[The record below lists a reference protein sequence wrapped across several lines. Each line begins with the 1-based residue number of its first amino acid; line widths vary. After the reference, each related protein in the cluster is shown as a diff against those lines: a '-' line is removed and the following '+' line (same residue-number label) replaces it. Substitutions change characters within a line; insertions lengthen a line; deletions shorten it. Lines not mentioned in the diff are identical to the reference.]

1 MKRLT
6 KSDREWFE
14 EYLRNQIKEEET
26 NAWRYKTEEQYER
39 LAKIKRIYNILSYE
53 NPEAVAGKE
62 KFISDQKSRQ

>member
-14 EYLRNQIKEEET
+14 EYLRNQIKEEES

-53 NPEAVAGKE
+53 NPEAAAGKE
-62 KFISDQKSRQ
+62 KFINGQKSHQ

>member
-14 EYLRNQIKEEET
+14 EYLKNKIKEEET
-26 NAWRYKTEEQYER
+26 SAWRYKTEEQYER
-39 LAKIKRIYNILSYE
+39 VAKIKRIYNILTYK

-62 KFISDQKSRQ
+62 KFFKNQGEEK

>member
-1 MKRLT
+1 LT

-53 NPEAVAGKE
+53 NPEAAAGKE
-62 KFISDQKSRQ
+62 KFINGQKSHQ

>member
-1 MKRLT
+1 MQNY
-6 KSDREWFE
+6 REWFE
-14 EYLRNQIKEEET
+14 EYLRNQIKEEES

-53 NPEAVAGKE
+53 NPEATAGKE

>member
-53 NPEAVAGKE
+53 NPEAAAGKE
-62 KFISDQKSRQ
+62 KFINGQKSHQ

>member
-26 NAWRYKTEEQYER
+26 NAWRYKSEEQYER
-39 LAKIKRIYNILSYE
+39 VAKMKRIYNILSYE
-53 NPEAVAGKE
+53 NPEAAAGKD
-62 KFISDQKSRQ
+62 KFFKT